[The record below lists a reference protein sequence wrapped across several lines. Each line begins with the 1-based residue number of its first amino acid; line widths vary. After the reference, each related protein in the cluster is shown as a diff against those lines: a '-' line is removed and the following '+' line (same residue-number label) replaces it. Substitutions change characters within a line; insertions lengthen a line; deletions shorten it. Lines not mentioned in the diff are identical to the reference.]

1 MTEKECRDK
10 IGAMHLRFMDHPRYY
25 AECVNLLSDYSEQS
39 ANYGNDVTSALR
51 NGLDNADRYLQME
64 SAISLRSVVIEK
76 RKMSKGLT
84 LSKKDVE
91 GNYRL
96 SFILD
101 DGSKLKMRFDRK
113 QSHLLYILIVL
124 CSWKNG
130 LLADFF
136 LSDDHL
142 DTVIQL
148 IQLIYP
154 HMDDRSAR
162 LMARELSPNHSFSDI
177 FQKMKAPLNKCL
189 RDARKN
195 DDLYWFMPY
204 AVNLEKKRLY
214 KMRLPQ
220 PQMVFPPEFAPIIKA
235 LPDANDWLS
244 TEESE
249 TRDTVLSMSELMNDF
264 AWWKVLAE
272 EGDAS
277 GLFHLGVFYA
287 TGDVVTQS
295 YQKAN
300 GYFEQAHQKG
310 YLDATFQLGVHHMF
324 GFGFDKDIHQALS
337 YFEEA
342 AAKGHA
348 EAATYAGQI
357 YDRGTDGITIN
368 HKKSFNLYMV
378 AAKQDV
384 EEAMWYVI
392 QGYLLGQG
400 TEKDFN
406 KAYEW
411 FQKAEALGYENIK
424 TLFGIHYFNQGDKE
438 SLRKALSLFLDGC
451 KADVPMAFYFMGR
464 MAAKGF
470 CRSNDSYHEME
481 EWFLKG
487 ALHGDQMS
495 KDTLEKHFSLTYA
508 ENQERI
514 ENRITLR
521 DILIDL
527 VLKMNPMEWEPF
539 IQLVDAYRERWQG
552 SYLTEICKQLSI
564 HKKSEGQD
572 GNQPAQRRITI
583 RKSESRKPP
592 YYNIILTLGNGEE
605 IVIDKINAHCLVL
618 YLLTI
623 ICSFK
628 RGYTT
633 LMAVDPTC
641 RPLLKTLVQLV
652 MGNHINHLDDY
663 VEGMMGYEKDV
674 EKKRNED
681 YYKQYSNLT
690 KNAIKKAVDVRDDAI
705 YFLFDNIKTTGRKN
719 LRRIN
724 LDTQYIDLPQEL
736 MNLAARMPDAEDII
750 QQSVNQEIGE

>member
-1 MTEKECRDK
+1 
-10 IGAMHLRFMDHPRYY
+10 
-25 AECVNLLSDYSEQS
+25 
-39 ANYGNDVTSALR
+39 
-51 NGLDNADRYLQME
+51 
-64 SAISLRSVVIEK
+64 
-76 RKMSKGLT
+76 
-84 LSKKDVE
+84 
-91 GNYRL
+91 
-96 SFILD
+96 
-101 DGSKLKMRFDRK
+101 
-113 QSHLLYILIVL
+113 
-124 CSWKNG
+124 
-130 LLADFF
+130 
-136 LSDDHL
+136 
-142 DTVIQL
+142 
-148 IQLIYP
+148 
-154 HMDDRSAR
+154 
-162 LMARELSPNHSFSDI
+162 
-177 FQKMKAPLNKCL
+177 
-189 RDARKN
+189 
-195 DDLYWFMPY
+195 
-204 AVNLEKKRLY
+204 
-214 KMRLPQ
+214 
-220 PQMVFPPEFAPIIKA
+220 
-235 LPDANDWLS
+235 
-244 TEESE
+244 
-249 TRDTVLSMSELMNDF
+249 
-264 AWWKVLAE
+264 
-272 EGDAS
+272 
-277 GLFHLGVFYA
+277 
-287 TGDVVTQS
+287 
-295 YQKAN
+295 
-300 GYFEQAHQKG
+300 
-310 YLDATFQLGVHHMF
+310 
-324 GFGFDKDIHQALS
+324 
-337 YFEEA
+337 
-342 AAKGHA
+342 
-348 EAATYAGQI
+348 
-357 YDRGTDGITIN
+357 
-368 HKKSFNLYMV
+368 
-378 AAKQDV
+378 
-384 EEAMWYVI
+384 
-392 QGYLLGQG
+392 
-400 TEKDFN
+400 
-406 KAYEW
+406 
-411 FQKAEALGYENIK
+411 
-424 TLFGIHYFNQGDKE
+424 
-438 SLRKALSLFLDGC
+438 
-451 KADVPMAFYFMGR
+451 MAFYFMGR

-470 CRSNDSYHEME
+470 CHSNDSYHEME

-552 SYLTEICKQLSI
+552 SYLAEICKQLSI

-628 RGYTT
+628 SGYTT

-736 MNLAARMPDAEDII
+736 MNLATRIPNAEDII